1 MRDWCQRFYHV
12 FTCFKK
18 KFVHVFNVFNFF
30 PTFFTSMVT
39 VNFGPGFSAQVT
51 LTADLWRCLATA
63 KTSIKSGLWDCL
75 LELVRSKWV
84 PTLFCGLEYY
94 QLSNADLRSLYFTFN
109 RLFTKL
115 FKTKSI
121 DVVKSCQSF
130 SGSEQWRIQGGR
142 GAMPPPN
149 QTKIIFF
156 CRMHQKRHY
165 ESKMEFFSSAQPL
178 QTIRTAKYNQF

>member
-30 PTFFTSMVT
+30 PTFLHLWLRWILGLGFQLRWPWQLTCGVVLLQRRLPSNLASET
-39 VNFGPGFSAQVT
+39 V
-51 LTADLWRCLATA
+51 
-63 KTSIKSGLWDCL
+63 L

-156 CRMHQKRHY
+156 AECTRNAIMSLKWNFFLRHNPC
-165 ESKMEFFSSAQPL
+165 KL
-178 QTIRTAKYNQF
+178 